1 MNARATPSLG
11 LDTATS
17 PGGGGSLL
25 GWTVLVLAGL
35 TAVAAAGWYGH
46 SLQQAPE
53 RAAPEATDAASAP
66 DHGAV
71 SPRTPA
77 FAASGAVPA
86 RVSPPP
92 PAASARGGA
101 PAAAGKAVPPAASA
115 SQPVLTWPLWEFQLR
130 QPIPPRDPPLT
141 PPSWRLIG
149 ATQTRDGWKV
159 VVLRQGTTIP
169 EYFGIGAML
178 PGGYKIR
185 AITEEDVTFDINK
198 REVILSYT
206 GSR

>member
-1 MNARATPSLG
+1 MNARATPPLG
-11 LDTATS
+11 LDTAAS
-17 PGGGGSLL
+17 PGSGGLL

-35 TAVAAAGWYGH
+35 MAVAAAGWYGH

-53 RAAPEATDAASAP
+53 RVAPHAADAATTSDP
-66 DHGAV
+66 GAV
-71 SPRTPA
+71 LPRTPPL
-77 FAASGAVPA
+77 AASTPAPGRVPPPA
-86 RVSPPP
+86 R
-92 PAASARGGA
+92 AASARGGA
-101 PAAAGKAVPPAASA
+101 PAAAGKAVPPAAA
-115 SQPVLTWPLWEFQLR
+115 SQPVLSWPLWEFQLR

-141 PPSWRLIG
+141 PPSWRLMG

>member
-1 MNARATPSLG
+1 MNARATPAPG
-11 LDTATS
+11 LAS
-17 PGGGGSLL
+17 ASGAGEGSGLV

-35 TAVAAAGWYGH
+35 MAVAAAGWYGH
-46 SLQQAPE
+46 SRQQP
-53 RAAPEATDAASAP
+53 PEAAAS
-66 DHGAV
+66 
-71 SPRTPA
+71 R
-77 FAASGAVPA
+77 ASDPVASSA
-86 RVSPPP
+86 RGSSLPP
-92 PAASARGGA
+92 PAASVPRPPATTPVPPPVRIA
-101 PAAAGKAVPPAASA
+101 PARNASPTAAGKAAPAASSA

-169 EYFGIGAML
+169 EYFGIGASL

>member
-1 MNARATPSLG
+1 MTARV
-11 LDTATS
+11 TS
-17 PGGGGSLL
+17 SHGFAAPPAPGASEGLL
-25 GWTVLVLAGL
+25 GWVLLVLAGL
-35 TAVAAAGWYGH
+35 LAVAAAGWYGY
-46 SLQQAPE
+46 SLQQPSVAESSSAADTVRTPP
-53 RAAPEATDAASAP
+53 RAAAGGAAASSVAAAAAP
-66 DHGAV
+66 RA
-71 SPRTPA
+71 
-77 FAASGAVPA
+77 
-86 RVSPPP
+86 
-92 PAASARGGA
+92 PAARSAT
-101 PAAAGKAVPPAASA
+101 PAAAGKAAPPASSA